1 MRSSWPSC
9 RSDEVLL
16 ISLICSEW
24 RIHPILGLVGMRGFH
39 PCQLLEEL
47 HVTVP
52 APPRGCLWVLRLFW
66 GAGIVL
72 GCWARNSR
80 KSGTGQTS
88 RGCFDAGWDSELG
101 LVQDPALQPS
111 HPQEL
116 PLNSCPT

>member
-1 MRSSWPSC
+1 
-9 RSDEVLL
+9 
-16 ISLICSEW
+16 
-24 RIHPILGLVGMRGFH
+24 MRGFH
-39 PCQLLEEL
+39 PCRLLEEL
-47 HVTVP
+47 HITKA
-52 APPRGCLWVLRLFW
+52 APPRGCLWALRLFW

-80 KSGTGQTS
+80 KSRTGRTG
-88 RGCFDAGWDSELG
+88 RGGFDAGWDSELG